1 MQDITLPAISAIQK
15 EIVEEFRTLEG
26 DRERMLGYIMD
37 LGERLAPMNDLYK
50 NEHNTI
56 KGCMSKVW
64 LSYTREDDRLFFE
77 GDSNTVITKGLISL
91 LFRVLSGRKIEEIIH
106 ASLYFVGEI
115 GMTQLIGF
123 QRSSGFANMVKEIKL
138 IAIAQK
144 AKQDAEGSIT
154 TNLNGHGRK
163 NRTH

>member
-1 MQDITLPAISAIQK
+1 MQNIALPTISAIQE
-15 EIVEEFRTLEG
+15 EIIEEFRTLEG
-26 DRERMLGYIMD
+26 DREHMLTYIME
-37 LGERLAPMNDLYK
+37 LGERLAPMNGLYK

-64 LSYTREDDRLFFE
+64 LNYTSKEGRLFFE

-91 LFRVLSGRKIEEIIH
+91 LFRVLSGQKMDDIIH
-106 ASLYFVGEI
+106 ASLYFVGKI

-123 QRSSGFANMVKEIKL
+123 QRSSGFANIVKEMKL

-144 AKQDAEGSIT
+144 AKQDVEGSIT
-154 TNLNGHGRK
+154 T
-163 NRTH
+163 T